1 MQGILLEPEAKVC
14 PTLNLPLYNVLIERA
29 DIDGALSMNAYI
41 ASFMLL
47 LFNAVGLAVPA
58 SAAAAERMV
67 PELGSAANLSE
78 AAVADPSSVIE
89 AARLGSSDHQS
100 SSMVEG
106 CISAPLVMVKTGCNA
121 PIWAVVVMRTEAGDK
136 LEHEEGAP

>member
-1 MQGILLEPEAKVC
+1 
-14 PTLNLPLYNVLIERA
+14 
-29 DIDGALSMNAYI
+29 MNAYI

-58 SAAAAERMV
+58 SAAAAERV
-67 PELGSAANLSE
+67 IPELGSAANLSE
-78 AAVADPSSVIE
+78 AAVADQAAVIE

-100 SSMVEG
+100 CAIVEG
-106 CISAPLVMVKTGCNA
+106 CFSAPLFVARTGSGQQ
-121 PIWAVVVMRTEAGDK
+121 IWAIVAMRSESGDK

>member
-1 MQGILLEPEAKVC
+1 
-14 PTLNLPLYNVLIERA
+14 
-29 DIDGALSMNAYI
+29 MNAYI

-58 SAAAAERMV
+58 SAATEERMI

-78 AAVADPSSVIE
+78 ASVADQCSVVE
-89 AARLGSSDHQS
+89 QARLGSSDHQFCAMAEAWLS
-100 SSMVEG
+100 VPPA
-106 CISAPLVMVKTGCNA
+106 IVKSDGKKQA
-121 PIWAVVVMRTEAGDK
+121 WAVVAMRAEAGDK

>member
-1 MQGILLEPEAKVC
+1 
-14 PTLNLPLYNVLIERA
+14 
-29 DIDGALSMNAYI
+29 MNAYF

-78 AAVADPSSVIE
+78 AAVADPSSVVE
-89 AARLGSSDHQS
+89 TARLGSSDHQFCA
-100 SSMVEG
+100 MVQDY
-106 CISAPLVMVKTGCNA
+106 LVTARAMVKTGSKT
-121 PIWAVVVMRTEAGDK
+121 PVWAVVAMRTEAGDK

>member
-1 MQGILLEPEAKVC
+1 
-14 PTLNLPLYNVLIERA
+14 
-29 DIDGALSMNAYI
+29 MNAYF

-78 AAVADPSSVIE
+78 AAVADPSAVIE
-89 AARLGSSDHQS
+89 AARLASSDRHLCA
-100 SSMVEG
+100 MVES
-106 CISAPLVMVKTGCNA
+106 CLSAPRAMVKTGNRT
-121 PIWAVVVMRTEAGDK
+121 PVWAVVAIRTEAGDK

>member
-1 MQGILLEPEAKVC
+1 MLGILLGPEAKVC

-29 DIDGALSMNAYI
+29 DIDEALSMNAYF

-58 SAAAAERMV
+58 SVAAEARMM
-67 PELGSAANLSE
+67 PELGSTAIPSE
-78 AAVADPSSVIE
+78 ASIADPSSVITSAKAALPDHHSADLPE
-89 AARLGSSDHQS
+89 AGASGTYSLARTDRK
-100 SSMVEG
+100 
-106 CISAPLVMVKTGCNA
+106 P
-121 PIWAVVVMRTEAGDK
+121 PIWAVVSMRSEIGDK

>member
-1 MQGILLEPEAKVC
+1 
-14 PTLNLPLYNVLIERA
+14 
-29 DIDGALSMNAYI
+29 MNAYI

-58 SAAAAERMV
+58 SAAAEERMI

-78 AAVADPSSVIE
+78 AAVADQASVIE

-100 SSMVEG
+100 CAIAEG
-106 CISAPLVMVKTGCNA
+106 CFSAPLA
-121 PIWAVVVMRTEAGDK
+121 SAEASSRQQIWAVVAMRSESGDK

>member
-1 MQGILLEPEAKVC
+1 
-14 PTLNLPLYNVLIERA
+14 
-29 DIDGALSMNAYI
+29 MNAYI

-58 SAAAAERMV
+58 SAAAEERMI
-67 PELGSAANLSE
+67 PELGSAANLLE
-78 AAVADPSSVIE
+78 AAVADQASVIE

-100 SSMVEG
+100 CAIAEA
-106 CISAPLVMVKTGCNA
+106 CISTPLAMAGIASKN
-121 PIWAVVVMRTEAGDK
+121 PIWAVVAMRTESGDK

>member
-1 MQGILLEPEAKVC
+1 
-14 PTLNLPLYNVLIERA
+14 
-29 DIDGALSMNAYI
+29 MNAYF

-78 AAVADPSSVIE
+78 AAVADPSSVVE
-89 AARLGSSDHQS
+89 TARLGSSDHQS
-100 SSMVEG
+100 CAMAEG
-106 CISAPLVMVKTGCNA
+106 CISAPLAVASSSSKKQV
-121 PIWAVVVMRTEAGDK
+121 WAVVAMRSEIGDK